1 MRHYPLRPDR
11 PARAIAG
18 HARCRKRILACYAE
32 ARAQHPTTS
41 QETAMQTMQA
51 MYDARRCSAVDALD
65 HLRDGDM
72 IIVPTGVGEPPTLLE
87 ALSQHHRRFTG
98 VQVAQI
104 LAMRK
109 FGYFARECHAHVRH
123 TALFF
128 GGASRSGGQGGWCD
142 FIPNYFSEIPTL
154 IERGL
159 MPADVVFAMAST
171 MSASGHFALSLG
183 CDYTMA
189 AVARARAV
197 VLEVNPHVPFT
208 HGQCHVH
215 VSQVTALVES
225 DEAILEVGLPAIGPV
240 QEAIGRLVAE
250 HIEDGST
257 LQIGYGGIPD
267 AVVMQLA
274 DKRDLGIHT
283 EMIGDGILRLVE
295 AGAVNNSKKTLLPG
309 KMVATFALGSRR
321 LYEFMHQN
329 PMLEMHPSNFTNDPY
344 VAGQNDK
351 LVTINASLQVDLLG
365 QCGSESIGHLP
376 YSGTG
381 GQVDFV
387 RAANRSRGGQSFI
400 VLPSTAREGA
410 VSRIVPTL
418 SPGTHATTSKNDVNY
433 VVTEWGVAQ
442 LRGKSAKGRAQALIA
457 IAHPDFRPWLREEAK
472 RMCVFS

>member
-1 MRHYPLRPDR
+1 
-11 PARAIAG
+11 
-18 HARCRKRILACYAE
+18 
-32 ARAQHPTTS
+32 
-41 QETAMQTMQA
+41 MQTAQQS
-51 MYDARRCSAVDALD
+51 YDAKRGSALGALD
-65 HLRDGDM
+65 HVRDGDM
-72 IIVPTGVGEPPTLLE
+72 IVVPTGVGEPPTLLS
-87 ALSQHHRRFTG
+87 ALSEHYLRFND
-98 VQVAQI
+98 VKVAQI

-109 FGYFARECHAHVRH
+109 FGYFDQACHAHVRH
-123 TALFF
+123 AALFF

-142 FIPNYFSEIPTL
+142 FIPNYFSEIPAL

-159 MPADVVFAMAST
+159 TPADVVFAMASN

-197 VLEVNPHVPFT
+197 VLEVNPNVPFT

-215 VSQVTALVES
+215 VSQVTAIVES
-225 DEAILEVGLPAIGPV
+225 EAPILEVGLPAIGPV

-250 HIEDGST
+250 HIDDGST

-267 AVVMQLA
+267 AVVMQLTG
-274 DKRDLGIHT
+274 KRDLGIHT
-283 EMIGDGILRLVE
+283 EMIGDGILTLVE
-295 AGAVNNSKKTLLPG
+295 AGAVNNSRKTLLPG

-344 VAGQNDK
+344 IAGQNDN

-387 RAANRSRGGQSFI
+387 RAANRSRGGKSFI
-400 VLPSTAREGA
+400 VLPSTAKDGT
-410 VSRIVPTL
+410 VSRIAPTL

-442 LRGKSAKGRAQALIA
+442 LRGKSARQRAQALIA
-457 IAHPDFRPWLREEAK
+457 IAHPDFRSWLREEAN
-472 RMCVFS
+472 RMCVFG